1 MHSTCQQCHDS
12 NTLETTPY
20 LCRLPP
26 LLLIQLKR
34 FMYSVN
40 GKSRLG
46 KQKINT
52 YVSYPVEDLDVTD
65 FVLPSLLEHI
75 TNPAETH
82 YRLIGV
88 VNHSGTADFGHY
100 YAYCKDEYNRQDNWF
115 EYNDTSVSAVR
126 ESEVV
131 NKNAYL
137 LLYRRSD
144 LGSEVYSTISTMKIT
159 TGKRPTLTA
168 EELKETILKMENER
182 KLQRNRNDAVD
193 NDRKDG
199 VEVPEENRQV
209 PPAKDKQVFSEKEKQ
224 APLERDKHL
233 SLEKE
238 VKKRLSK
245 HERNLLKKQMK
256 AEKNARR
263 K

>member
-1 MHSTCQQCHDS
+1 
-12 NTLETTPY
+12 
-20 LCRLPP
+20 
-26 LLLIQLKR
+26 
-34 FMYSVN
+34 MYSVN

-115 EYNDTSVSAVR
+115 EYNDSSVSAVR

-144 LGSEVYSTISTMKIT
+144 LGPEVYSMISTMKIT
-159 TGKRPTLTA
+159 TGKKPTLTA
-168 EELKETILKMENER
+168 EEMKESILKMESER
-182 KLQRNRNDAVD
+182 KLQRNRNNAVD

-199 VEVPEENRQV
+199 VEVPEEN
-209 PPAKDKQVFSEKEKQ
+209 DKQIPPEKNKQ
-224 APLERDKHL
+224 KPLERDNHL

-238 VKKRLSK
+238 AKKRLSK